1 MISKIGYTAA
11 GNAVQRKK
19 RQVFTKEKT

>member
-1 MISKIGYTAA
+1 MILKIGYTAA